1 MFLPSLQFI
10 KLALCRSALC
20 RRSSGHSF
28 VLNNVFYTPSVL
40 KYMTLGEA
48 FFAKSLFPECMPTVT
63 LGEHFRVSCSV
74 WAQHTPRTLEDK

>member
-1 MFLPSLQFI
+1 
-10 KLALCRSALC
+10 
-20 RRSSGHSF
+20 
-28 VLNNVFYTPSVL
+28 
-40 KYMTLGEA
+40 MTLGEA